1 MFNTS
6 KVQSPLPL
14 SSIALSRICNVLFF
28 HVWKLKL
35 VASKSEN
42 VNAKENAIENSIRKW
57 IDINLNIG
65 LRTELLTKVFY
76 HQFDFDSKVDSEKEI
91 DNDNNHVDSYF
102 TIWRTLFKV
111 LYHPCM
117 KSLIIP
123 DVKSIIVDRMYLKMQ
138 THLNYHQSKL
148 LDNLINLMIYDFN
161 LLIFL

>member
-1 MFNTS
+1 M
-6 KVQSPLPL
+6 PL

-76 HQFDFDSKVDSEKEI
+76 HQFDFKGEI
-91 DNDNNHVDSYF
+91 D
-102 TIWRTLFKV
+102 
-111 LYHPCM
+111 
-117 KSLIIP
+117 P
-123 DVKSIIVDRMYLKMQ
+123 DKKNR
-138 THLNYHQSKL
+138 
-148 LDNLINLMIYDFN
+148 
-161 LLIFL
+161 